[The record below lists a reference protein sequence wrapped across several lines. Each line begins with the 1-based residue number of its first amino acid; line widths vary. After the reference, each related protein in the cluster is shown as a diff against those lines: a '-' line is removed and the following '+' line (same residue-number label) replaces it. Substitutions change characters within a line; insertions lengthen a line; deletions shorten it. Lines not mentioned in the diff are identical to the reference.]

1 MGTLNPLCVL
11 PYDEVLYPKDQ
22 RAYIARPMKS
32 ILFIALVVVLTG
44 AAVVSGRVQLSG
56 FEVRPE
62 GADFIVTWSTDLEED
77 VREFEIQRR
86 TPSSNDQFVKVHG
99 IPGHGPQKAYAFRD
113 TQVFKSGSD
122 KLDYRLEVVYTNGI
136 REVLRSQSLNYTSTA
151 TRRTWG
157 SLKAMFQ

>member
-1 MGTLNPLCVL
+1 
-11 PYDEVLYPKDQ
+11 
-22 RAYIARPMKS
+22 MKS
-32 ILFIALVVVLTG
+32 LLSIVFVLVLAGATAL
-44 AAVVSGRVQLSG
+44 SGRVQLSG
-56 FEVRPE
+56 FDVRSE
-62 GADFIVTWSTDLEED
+62 GADFVVTWATTVEED
-77 VREFEIQRR
+77 VREFEILRR

>member
-1 MGTLNPLCVL
+1 MKSLF
-11 PYDEVLYPKDQ
+11 
-22 RAYIARPMKS
+22 YIAAAVFLM
-32 ILFIALVVVLTG
+32 G
-44 AAVVSGRVQLSG
+44 AATYAGRVQLSG
-56 FEVRPE
+56 FEIRAE
-62 GADFIVTWSTDLEED
+62 GADFVVTWSTELEED

-99 IPGHGPQKAYAFRD
+99 IPGHGPQKAYSFRD

-122 KLDYRLEVVYTNGI
+122 KLDYRLEVVYTSGI